1 MNEQTYIGINN
12 EFLKLQELRKGD
24 SISFDKDILSPLL
37 FVWVRGKNSNIIHD
51 SVKVKV
57 ENNTILCVS
66 RFDKIKF
73 DNLDNARIIKFN
85 REFYCVLDHDKEVS
99 CKGILFYGT
108 NQLPNF
114 QIPQEELDKFETLW
128 KMFEIEMQSKDELQL
143 EMLQTMLKRFI
154 ILCTRMFKSQ
164 NQLLQLDNME
174 IDIVREFNFLVEQNF
189 KTIHSVQDYASLL
202 NKSPKTLS
210 NLFSIVSKKTP
221 LQIIHERK
229 CIEAKRLL
237 RYTDKSIKEIGYEIG
252 FEDIQTFSKFFKKME
267 NTSPSDFKNTTLGTL
282 TNSLGTTA

>member
-1 MNEQTYIGINN
+1 MLKQTYRGINN
-12 EFLKLQELRKGD
+12 ELLQLQEVTKGD
-24 SISFDKDILSPLL
+24 TITFDSDLLSPLL
-37 FVWVRGKNSNIIHD
+37 FVWIRGENSDIIHEG
-51 SVKVKV
+51 VRVKV
-57 ENNTILCVS
+57 ENNTILCLSV
-66 RFDKIKF
+66 FDKVKF
-73 DNLDNARIIKFN
+73 ENLDNARIIKFN

-114 QIPQEELDKFETLW
+114 QIPTTEIEKFEILW
-128 KMFEIEMQSKDELQL
+128 RMFEIEMQSQDELQL

-154 ILCTRMFKSQ
+154 ILCTRMFKMQ
-164 NQLLQLDNME
+164 NQLLKLDNVE

-210 NLFSIVSKKTP
+210 NLFSKVSEKTP
-221 LQIIHERK
+221 LQIIHERR

-237 RYTDKSIKEIGYEIG
+237 RYSDKSIKEIAYEIG
-252 FEDIQTFSKFFKKME
+252 FEDIQAFSKFFKKME

-282 TNSLGTTA
+282 ANSSGTKA